1 MSEDLLSTGKEAYT
15 DIRYAIVDD
24 AIAHITIARP
34 QRLNSFTTHTLNELI
49 TAFNVAA
56 DDSDVGVVVLSGEGN
71 KAFSAGGELV
81 GGFDPE
87 EDRRFFRSA
96 LTLATTLRN
105 LGKPIIAKIRGWCI
119 GGGNE
124 LNMLCDLSLA
134 AESAKFGQTG
144 PKVGSVPVW
153 YGIQGLLA
161 SVGEKRTREIVYL
174 CRHYTAHEAEAMG
187 WINKAVPD
195 GELDD
200 EVDRWCKEL
209 LAKGPASLALA
220 KAAINALT
228 DQMQS
233 SVSIGAEAVQLL
245 HATPEADEARRAFVE
260 KRAPHLRSSLRHP

>member
-1 MSEDLLSTGKEAYT
+1 MSDQLSTGKDVFT
-15 DIRYAIVDD
+15 DIHYATTEDD
-24 AIAHITIARP
+24 IANITIARP
-34 QRLNSFTTHTLNELI
+34 HRLNSFTIHTLDELI
-49 TAFNVAA
+49 AAFNTAA
-56 DDSDVGVVVLSGEGN
+56 DDTNVGVVVLSGEGE

-87 EDRRFFRSA
+87 EDRRFFRRA
-96 LTLATTLRN
+96 LTLATTIRN
-105 LGKPIIAKIRGWCI
+105 LGKPVIAKIRGWCI

-174 CRHYTAHEAEAMG
+174 CRHYTAHEAAAMG
-187 WINKAVPD
+187 WINAAVPD
-195 GELDD
+195 EELDG
-200 EVDRWCKEL
+200 EVERWCKEL
-209 LAKGPASLALA
+209 LAKGPAALALA
-220 KAAINALT
+220 KATVNALT
-228 DQMQS
+228 DQLQS

-245 HATPEADEARRAFVE
+245 HGTPEAAEARTAFVE
-260 KRAPHLRSSLRHP
+260 KRTPRLRRSQYHP